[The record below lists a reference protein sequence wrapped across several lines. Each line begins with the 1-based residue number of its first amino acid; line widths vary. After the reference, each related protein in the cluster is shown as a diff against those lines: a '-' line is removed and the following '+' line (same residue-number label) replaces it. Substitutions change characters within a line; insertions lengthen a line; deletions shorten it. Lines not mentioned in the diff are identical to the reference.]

1 MKLILANFNNV
12 LGLNGFLNF
21 VGGKPLLI
29 YGENIAGKSNII
41 NMLRYCLIPKWRQK
55 RGYAEEKRLKK
66 NEILLKKNSTGSVKI
81 YFEQDRKFY
90 KLYFYFS
97 RKGKNVSQTQRI
109 FESDTVKLPIE
120 DDERIQTL
128 RKLEWKDLGTST
140 LKLLKE
146 KLIEIGIYPEVLDV
160 LISPSN
166 VRNFSEAI
174 NGSIVRVPE
183 IIATRISNMHT
194 NAGKYLKNV
203 RKLHGVIV
211 LEREEF
217 EKRIKELRK
226 EFEGVSKNLPE
237 ISPDEIFVTGEI
249 AKNLENTR
257 STLSKELE
265 SMPEKTSEMRE
276 TLTLLSSEK
285 YDIWTGAI
293 NKIVAVT
300 PKKEELKVSIEKL
313 SYFENVHETLN
324 NWKVVFEQLP
334 PDSSPE
340 GLTTFN
346 LPKYAKF
353 DFGIFSNPERIK
365 SIFLFIEEAKSSLQK
380 ANQISDKYGVQPKF
394 SEINNMIKSYD
405 KLFNALK
412 KPSEPKGDPA
422 LISKREDKT
431 IVSIPLDIALAKI
444 DYLRGVEPTPLV
456 HRPKKFDD
464 KKFEEEISRVQSEI
478 STFRTE
484 LREAK
489 KSLSQAKKLLNRA
502 KQIRESIGSEI
513 RLLEDNIEKSKTNL
527 NKLLEEWKNAYH
539 HLCEIFKLP
548 HEEINLSSKDA
559 VEVSSEI
566 ILRKYKK
573 AQEIF
578 EQDLVRQLKNYPEI
592 IEKIQIF
599 EGQTPMDVVKRLT
612 EEFEKRIEEITKL
625 HQEYKKVNEWIL
637 SNSNQVKS
645 LENRNRTREV
655 MTISLV
661 IALEFLSRIH
671 EKADIKKIVEEL
683 ADKLEENVKDV
694 YGKIFPEDESFN
706 FEHLKEGQF
715 LSTINNEPV
724 THPSGS
730 QRVAISA
737 GIMLSLAETFGL
749 PIILDEAFDRID
761 VNRLKFFSE
770 YITGIAEAPNAPHIF
785 LAGYMTFNIEKNP
798 EVLRFVNNWKIYLI
812 ERTEVLEKNIRLLKE
827 FSVID

>member
-21 VGGKPLLI
+21 VEGKPLLI

-41 NMLRYCLIPKWRQK
+41 NMLRYCLIPKWKQK

-66 NEILLKKNSTGSVKI
+66 NEILLKKNSTGSVEV
-81 YFEQDRKFY
+81 YFEQNRKFY

-97 RKGKNVSQTQRI
+97 RKGKNVSQTQKM
-109 FESDTVKLPIE
+109 FESNVVELPVE
-120 DDERIQTL
+120 DDERIQIL
-128 RKLEWKDLGTST
+128 EKLEWKDLGVTR

-146 KLIEIGIYPEVLDV
+146 KLIEIGIYPEILDV

-166 VRNFSEAI
+166 VRNFSEAV
-174 NGSIVRVPE
+174 NGSVVRVPE

-194 NAGKYLKNV
+194 NAGKYLKNLS
-203 RKLHGVIV
+203 KLHGVIV

-237 ISPDEIFVTGEI
+237 INPDEIFVTGKI
-249 AKNLENTR
+249 AKNLEDIR
-257 STLSKELE
+257 SSLSKELE
-265 SMPEKTSEMRE
+265 SMPEKASEMRE

-293 NKIVAVT
+293 NKIVVVT
-300 PKKEELKVSIEKL
+300 PKKEELKALIEKL
-313 SYFENVHETLN
+313 SYFENIHETLN
-324 NWKVVFEQLP
+324 NWKAAFEQLP
-334 PDSSPE
+334 PDSIPE
-340 GLTTFN
+340 GLSTFN
-346 LPKYAKF
+346 LPKYVKF
-353 DFGIFSNPERIK
+353 DFGIFSNPERIR

-380 ANQISDKYGVQPKF
+380 ANQISDKYRVQPKF
-394 SEINNMIKSYD
+394 SEINDMIKSYD
-405 KLFNALK
+405 ELFKALK
-412 KPSEPKGDPA
+412 QPSEPKGDPA

-444 DYLRGVEPTPLV
+444 DYLRGVEPTPLI
-456 HRPKKFDD
+456 HRPKKLGE
-464 KKFEEEISRVQSEI
+464 KKFKEEISHMQSEI
-478 STFRTE
+478 STFRIE
-484 LREAK
+484 LRGAK
-489 KSLSQAKKLLNRA
+489 KSLSKAKKLLKKS
-502 KQIRESIGSEI
+502 KQIRESLGDEI
-513 RLLEDNIEKSKTNL
+513 RLLGNNMERSKKDM

-539 HLCEIFKLP
+539 HLCDVFKLP
-548 HEEINLSSKDA
+548 FEEIDLSSKDA

-566 ILRKYKK
+566 ILRKYEK
-573 AQEIF
+573 ARETF
-578 EQDLVRQLKNYPEI
+578 EQDLVRQLENYPEI
-592 IEKIQIF
+592 IKKIQIS
-599 EGQTPMDVVKRLT
+599 EGQIPTDIVKRLT
-612 EEFEKRIEEITKL
+612 EEFDKRIKEITKL
-625 HQEYKKVNEWIL
+625 QQEYKKVNDWIL
-637 SNSNQVKS
+637 SNSSQVKT
-645 LENRNRTREV
+645 LENRNRTREI

-661 IALEFLSRIH
+661 IAQEILSRIH
-671 EKADIKKIVEEL
+671 EKADIKRIVEEL

-694 YGKIFPEDESFN
+694 YSKIFPEDEFFN

-715 LSTINNEPV
+715 LSTINNEPI

-770 YITGIAEAPNAPHIF
+770 YITGIAEAANTPHIC
-785 LAGYMTFNIEKNP
+785 LAGYTTFNIEKNP
-798 EVLRFVNNWKIYLI
+798 EVLRFINNWKIYLI

-827 FSVID
+827 FSAID